1 MRTYDL
7 VLFDWDGTLF
17 DSWPW
22 FTRALN
28 DAAVRFRFRQVDAA
42 EGERLRSLR
51 PRQILGELGLSW
63 WKLPFFTRYMR
74 ARMSK
79 DLHEIQ
85 LFEGTPSLIS
95 RLADAQ
101 IALGV
106 VTTNAERNVRERLGP
121 STASR
126 VAHYACDIPMFGK
139 ASRIRKLVNRA
150 GVPRSRAIL
159 VGDEIRDIEAA
170 RSAGIASGAVAWG
183 YAMPEALRG
192 AGPTEFYE
200 TMDAA
205 ADALTFDSPG
215 SEAMASR

>member
-7 VLFDWDGTLF
+7 VLFDWDGTLS

-42 EGERLRSLR
+42 ESERLRSLR
-51 PRQILGELGLSW
+51 PRQILAELGLSW

-74 ARMSK
+74 ARMS
-79 DLHEIQ
+79 EGIQ
-85 LFEGTPSLIS
+85 DIPLFDGTPDLIS
-95 RLADAQ
+95 RLADAR

-106 VTTNAERNVRERLGP
+106 VTTNSERNVRDRLGP
-121 STASR
+121 SIASR
-126 VAHYACDIPMFGK
+126 IAHYACDISMFGK
-139 ASRIRKLVNRA
+139 ASRIRKLVSRA
-150 GVPRSRAIL
+150 GVPSSRTIL
-159 VGDEIRDIEAA
+159 IGDEIRDIEAA

-183 YAMPEALRG
+183 YATPEALRA

-200 TMDAA
+200 TMGAA
-205 ADALTFDSPG
+205 ATALIVS
-215 SEAMASR
+215 SSREEISS